1 MIGIG
6 GRRAGNA
13 PKGTW
18 MLESLPETRG
28 DPRIVLLPLAILT
41 VMVVLALLMGPPAA

>member
-1 MIGIG
+1 
-6 GRRAGNA
+6 
-13 PKGTW
+13 

-41 VMVVLALLMGPPAA
+41 VMVLLAILFGAPAA